1 LLELEKELE
10 EFKRQAWNCFRCS
23 MCKHVYPWHLK
34 SEEFYQICPSGAKK
48 KFDAYFSQG
57 RMDIIRAYLEGDL
70 KDSPK
75 LLEIIYLCTSC
86 GACEYICSRINN
98 RFPRRNIEAF
108 RAKLVSEGKGP
119 LPEHKPIVDS
129 IRNYNN
135 PWMQPRS
142 RRNAWA
148 KKLRIKDLSK
158 EKAEVAYFV
167 GCTYSFQ
174 HETKKVALHTASL
187 LQKCGVDFGI
197 LGKAEECCGSPL
209 LRIGVRDLFI
219 ERAEN
224 NIRALEKSGVTRVIT
239 SCAGCYSTLKRDYE
253 RVTKLPFEVLHAVEY
268 IDQMISEGKLSFKNE
283 IKKKVTYHDPCHL
296 GRCSRLSVPT
306 VSDTGVYDPP
316 RRILKSIPGIE
327 LIEMERIKD
336 SSWCCGAGGGV
347 RSAYPEFAQWAAK
360 ERIREAEKT
369 GAELM
374 VTACPWCESNLGD
387 ALEAEGHSMKICDV
401 LDLVVEAI

>member
-1 LLELEKELE
+1 MFELEKELA

-23 MCKHVYPWHLK
+23 MCKHVYPWHLR
-34 SEEFYQICPSGAKK
+34 SEEFYQICPSGAKR

-70 KDSPK
+70 KDSPQF
-75 LLEIIYLCTSC
+75 LDIIYQCTTC

-108 RAKLVSEGKGP
+108 RAKLVQEGKGP
-119 LPEHKPIVDS
+119 LPEHKPMIDS

-135 PWMQPRS
+135 PWLQPRG
-142 RRNAWA
+142 RRDAWA
-148 KKLRIKDLSK
+148 KRLKVKDLTK

-174 HETKKVALHTASL
+174 YEIRKVASHTAKI

-219 ERAEN
+219 EQAHH
-224 NIRALEKSGVTRVIT
+224 NIKNLEKSGVKTVIT
-239 SCAGCYSTLKRDYE
+239 SCAGCFSTLKRDYE
-253 RVTKLPFEVLHAVEY
+253 RLGQLPFQVLHAVEY
-268 IDQMISEGKLSFKNE
+268 LDRLISEGKFRFQKE
-283 IKKKVTYHDPCHL
+283 IKRKVTYHDPCHL

-306 VSDTGVYDPP
+306 VLDTGVYEPP
-316 RRILKSIPGIE
+316 RRILRDIPGIE
-327 LIEMERIKD
+327 LIEMDRIKD

-347 RSAYPEFAQWAAK
+347 KSAYPEFALWSAK
-360 ERIREAEKT
+360 ERIREAQKT

-374 VTACPWCESNLGD
+374 VSACPWCESNLGE
-387 ALEAEGHSMKICDV
+387 ALELEGNQMKICDI
-401 LDLVVEAI
+401 LDLVTEAI